1 MVRIFDSGG
10 WMDET
15 READLSGTVENSP
28 KDGTI
33 LRFWK
38 RLVLLLLR
46 RIRIMMVWIE
56 TLEIPQAPVAV
67 AHPQTA
73 QKTTKTTKRT
83 TDRTSL
89 SSTNPP

>member
-38 RLVLLLLR
+38 RLVLLLR
-46 RIRIMMVWIE
+46 RIRIMTVWIE

-67 AHPQTA
+67 AHPQTMA
-73 QKTTKTTKRT
+73 QKTMKTTKRT